1 MSNIENGFMSV
12 MINAAANNT
21 FNEEFLRYNRWAMI
35 TNAIIMVALITEI
48 DKPVIKAKIMIDI
61 SVVVCRRFFPKIQSN
76 GINIRL
82 MINAIMQIS
91 KPLNAK
97 M

>member
-12 MINAAANNT
+12 MINAAENNA

-48 DKPVIKAKIMIDI
+48 DKPEIKAKIMIDI
-61 SVVVCRRFFPKIQSN
+61 SVVVCRRFFPKI
-76 GINIRL
+76 
-82 MINAIMQIS
+82 
-91 KPLNAK
+91 
-97 M
+97 